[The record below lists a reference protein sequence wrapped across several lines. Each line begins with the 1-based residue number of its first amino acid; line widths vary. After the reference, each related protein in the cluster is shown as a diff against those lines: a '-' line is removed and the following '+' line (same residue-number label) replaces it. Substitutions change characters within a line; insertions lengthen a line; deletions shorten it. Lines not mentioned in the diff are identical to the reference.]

1 MRTEYKYFLFY
12 ISQIGLPD
20 EMDFA
25 FQWDLSETRSRT
37 VVGTNFSFQ
46 GPKQYERLRRDNI
59 LPESSSDILPVDRV
73 DLTFSINR
81 SDNTSDVVDGI
92 RPSHIQERFVKAVN
106 ASLMKMTLL
115 PDWEHG
121 GFASPD
127 CTGTRENG
135 PALMLQFN
143 YNLEN
148 GEKLKMTV
156 DLVLA
161 IDLREI
167 YDGDLEEVCVVH
179 MGPTWQQELLKKKK
193 FLDKVLTKIHQSVH
207 LDTTFAE
214 RVWLATMDIDHPVK
228 IAVRILKIINQMAL
242 QHPDPDMKIDSS
254 LFTVNK
260 IHMAHMKFLRK

>member
-1 MRTEYKYFLFY
+1 
-12 ISQIGLPD
+12 
-20 EMDFA
+20 MDFA

-37 VVGTNFSFQ
+37 IVGINLSFH
-46 GPKQYERLRRDNI
+46 GPKRHEC
-59 LPESSSDILPVDRV
+59 SSDILPVDSV
-73 DLTFSINR
+73 DLTFSINC
-81 SDNTSDVVDGI
+81 SDNANDVVDCL
-92 RPSHIQERFVKAVN
+92 RPSDIHGRFVRAVN
-106 ASLMKMTLL
+106 YSLMKMTLL
-115 PDWEHG
+115 RDWEHG

-143 YNLEN
+143 YNQKN
-148 GEKLKMTV
+148 GDKLKMTV

-167 YDGDLEEVCVVH
+167 YDGDLEEMCVVH

-193 FLDKVLTKIHQSVH
+193 FLDKVLTKIHQSVL

-214 RVWLATMDIDHPVK
+214 RVWLFTMDIDHPVK
-228 IAVRILKIINQMAL
+228 IAVRILKIINQLAL

-254 LFTVNK
+254 LFTIDEN
-260 IHMAHMKFLRK
+260 HMAALRVLRR